1 MQGLNS
7 LRNLRRKYP
16 DLWAMML
23 KWDVDSI
30 ITFGSD
36 GRALHDYDKR
46 FELEDMGLIDPDR
59 RFRWKMIE
67 TPYRQQVLWR

>member
-1 MQGLNS
+1 MQGLDS

-16 DLWAMML
+16 DLWSLML
-23 KWDVDSI
+23 KWDVDSP
-30 ITFGSD
+30 ITFGAD
-36 GRALHDYDKR
+36 GRTLHDYDKR

-67 TPYRQQVLWR
+67 MPYRQQLLWR